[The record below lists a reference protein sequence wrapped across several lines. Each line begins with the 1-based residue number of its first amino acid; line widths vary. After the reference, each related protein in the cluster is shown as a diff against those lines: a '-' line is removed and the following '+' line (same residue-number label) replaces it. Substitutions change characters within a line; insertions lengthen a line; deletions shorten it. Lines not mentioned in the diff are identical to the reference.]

1 MPSEYDAALCFVRTP
16 DREGRPL
23 QEELAADLHGIFP
36 GASLD
41 LEPKS
46 EDGFEIVVARMNG
59 LGPWGSEE
67 ELLGRMEREMPE
79 SWWTWLAGYRLL
91 VTPKEDAGPCRLKN
105 NRKEARTHE
114 CQ

>member
-1 MPSEYDAALCFVRTP
+1 MPSEYDAALCFVRTL
-16 DREGRPL
+16 EVNARPL
-23 QEELAADLHGIFP
+23 QEELASDLRRVLP

-41 LEPKS
+41 LDPKL

-67 ELLGRMEREMPE
+67 ELLDRMEREMPE
-79 SWWTWLAGYRLL
+79 AWWTWLAGYRLL
-91 VTPKEDAGPCRLKN
+91 VTPKEDAGPCRLKKKQ
-105 NRKEARTHE
+105 REAQTHE